1 MFLKK
6 LHIMANTKKMRI
18 TLVALLLSQM
28 TTFGQTAIPLVYDKE
43 CANDNFRVSEMP
55 AIDKLPEITTL
66 PDPFAWAD
74 GSGRST
80 DFKDWE
86 RHRFEIARQLQHYE
100 LGMKPVVSKDS
111 IEATLINDTL
121 RVVVHENGETL
132 LLTAPIKYPE
142 GNGPFP
148 AIIGIGRPTGSL
160 PVQLFDKR
168 RIAQITF
175 NFTQVMSHTQKR
187 GNEPIN
193 RLYPDQ
199 TDMGAYCAWPWGIS
213 RLIDGLEKVGK
224 KSRIDLSH
232 LAVSGCSFA
241 GKMALFAG
249 AFDERIAL
257 TIAQEPGGGGVD
269 AWRVSE
275 TLGNVETL
283 GRTSYAWFL
292 ESMRQFAG
300 KNVNRLPIDHHELAA
315 LIAPRALLVL
325 GNTDYEWL
333 AEESNYVSCQA
344 ARMVWKAF
352 GIEDRMGFSIQ
363 GGHMHCMLPE
373 SQYPEVEAFIDKFL
387 LGKTDVDTFVSKADM
402 FEDVDYLKWMPWA
415 NEIERLGE
423 ERLPYTKGAFAT
435 RRYRNLF
442 AELGYKQKD
451 IDKKLKSVFE
461 SVFYGPDKVY
471 FEVGDSMAYISD
483 IKNHDVRT
491 EGMSYGLMIAVQFDR
506 KDIFDRLWRWG
517 KKYMQHQEGPLKG
530 YFAWSCKTDG
540 TRNAQ
545 GPASD
550 GELYYVTSLI
560 FASNRW
566 GNSTG
571 INYLAEAQ
579 NILDCSMQKIGMERV
594 APLINLE
601 HQLITFTPDPFGG
614 RFTDPSYHV
623 PAFYEVWA
631 RWAEDG
637 RSEFWRAC
645 ARKSREYLH
654 KSIHPVTGLNP
665 DYNNYDGT
673 LLGSKRVIGDAFRF
687 DSWRVPMNIAL
698 DYSWACADRKW
709 QQEYGNKIQNF
720 FYSQGIDSFVDQYNV
735 DGTTVTELL
744 GAGGYKKL
752 RHSLGLVAT
761 TAAVSL
767 VCTHDK
773 SREFVDRLWNV
784 KHVPYDDGYFDA
796 YYDGLLRLFAFMHL
810 SGNYRI
816 IFPQGH

>member
-1 MFLKK
+1 MDWKRLK
-6 LHIMANTKKMRI
+6 
-18 TLVALLLSQM
+18 
-28 TTFGQTAIPLVYDKE
+28 
-43 CANDNFRVSEMP
+43 
-55 AIDKLPEITTL
+55 
-66 PDPFAWAD
+66 
-74 GSGRST
+74 
-80 DFKDWE
+80 
-86 RHRFEIARQLQHYE
+86 
-100 LGMKPVVSKDS
+100 
-111 IEATLINDTL
+111 
-121 RVVVHENGETL
+121 
-132 LLTAPIKYPE
+132 
-142 GNGPFP
+142 
-148 AIIGIGRPTGSL
+148 
-160 PVQLFDKR
+160 
-168 RIAQITF
+168 
-175 NFTQVMSHTQKR
+175 
-187 GNEPIN
+187 
-193 RLYPDQ
+193 
-199 TDMGAYCAWPWGIS
+199 
-213 RLIDGLEKVGK
+213 K

-232 LAVSGCSFA
+232 LAISGCSFA

-257 TIAQEPGGGGVD
+257 TIAQEPGGGGVN

-275 TLGNVETL
+275 TLENVETL
-283 GRTSYAWFL
+283 GRTNYAWFL

-363 GGHMHCMLPE
+363 GGHMHCMLPK

-387 LGKTDVDTFVSKADM
+387 LGKTDVDTFVTKVDM
-402 FEDVDYLKWMPWA
+402 FEDMDYLKWMPWA

-471 FEVGDSMAYISD
+471 FEVGNSMAYISD

-506 KDIFDRLWRWG
+506 KDIFDRLWRWS
-517 KKYMQHQEGPLKG
+517 KKYMQHQEGLLKG
-530 YFAWSCKTDG
+530 YFAWSCQTDG

-579 NILDCSMQKIGMERV
+579 NILNCSMQKIGMERV

-614 RFTDPSYHV
+614 RFTDPSYHI

-637 RSEFWRAC
+637 RSEFWRVC

-773 SREFVDRLWNV
+773 SREFVDRLWNA

>member
-1 MFLKK
+1 
-6 LHIMANTKKMRI
+6 MANTKKMRI
-18 TLVALLLSQM
+18 TLAALLLSQM

-43 CANDNFRVSEMP
+43 CANDNFRVPEMP

-148 AIIGIGRPTGSL
+148 VIIGIGRPTGSL

-373 SQYPEVEAFIDKFL
+373 SQSPEVEAFIDKFL

-816 IFPQGH
+816 IFPQGY

>member
-1 MFLKK
+1 
-6 LHIMANTKKMRI
+6 MANTKKTRI

-28 TTFGQTAIPLVYDKE
+28 MTFGQTAIPLVYDKE
-43 CANDNFRVSEMP
+43 CANDNFRVPEMP

-199 TDMGAYCAWPWGIS
+199 TDMGAYYAWPWGIS

>member
-1 MFLKK
+1 MGNTQKIK
-6 LHIMANTKKMRI
+6 MALAI
-18 TLVALLLSQM
+18 LLLSQM
-28 TTFGQTAIPLVYDKE
+28 MVFGQTAIPLVYDKE
-43 CANDNFRVSEMP
+43 YTNDNFQLP
-55 AIDKLPEITTL
+55 GILPIDKLPEIATL

-80 DFKDWE
+80 DFKDWK
-86 RHRFEIARQLQHYE
+86 RHRFEIAHQLQHYE
-100 LGMKPVVSKDS
+100 LGMKPVTPRDS
-111 IEATLINDTL
+111 IEAILNNDTL
-121 RVVVHENGETL
+121 RVIVHENGEVL

-148 AIIGIGRPTGSL
+148 AIIGIGRSTGAL
-160 PVQLFDKR
+160 PEQLFDKR
-168 RIAQITF
+168 KIAQITF
-175 NFTQVMSHTQKR
+175 DFTQVMSHTQKR

-193 RLYPDQ
+193 RLYPEQ
-199 TDMGAYCAWPWGIS
+199 TEMGSYCAWSWGIS
-213 RLIDGLEKVGK
+213 RLIDGLEKVEK

-232 LAVSGCSFA
+232 LAISGCSFA

-257 TIAQEPGGGGVD
+257 TIAQEPGGGGVN

-275 TLGNVETL
+275 TLENVETL
-283 GRTSYAWFL
+283 GRTNYAWFL

-363 GGHMHCMLPE
+363 GGHMHCMLPK

-387 LGKTDVDTFVSKADM
+387 LGKTYVDTFVTKADM
-402 FEDVDYLKWMPWA
+402 FEDMDYLKWMPWA

-506 KDIFDRLWRWG
+506 KDIFDRLWRWS
-517 KKYMQHQEGPLKG
+517 KKYMQHQEGLLKG
-530 YFAWSCKTDG
+530 YFAWSCQTDG

-579 NILDCSMQKIGMERV
+579 NILNCSMQKIGMERV

-614 RFTDPSYHV
+614 RFTDPSYHI

-637 RSEFWRAC
+637 RSEVWRAC

-744 GAGGYKKL
+744 DAGGYKKL

-773 SREFVDRLWNV
+773 SREFVDRLWNA

>member
-1 MFLKK
+1 
-6 LHIMANTKKMRI
+6 MANTKKMRI
-18 TLVALLLSQM
+18 TLAALLLSQM

-43 CANDNFRVSEMP
+43 CANDNFRVPEMP

-199 TDMGAYCAWPWGIS
+199 TDRGAYCAWPWGIS

-283 GRTSYAWFL
+283 GRTSYVWFL

-579 NILDCSMQKIGMERV
+579 NILDCSKQKIGMERV

>member
-1 MFLKK
+1 MGNTQKIK
-6 LHIMANTKKMRI
+6 MALAI
-18 TLVALLLSQM
+18 LLLSQM
-28 TTFGQTAIPLVYDKE
+28 MVFGQTAIPLVYDKE
-43 CANDNFRVSEMP
+43 YTNDNFQLP
-55 AIDKLPEITTL
+55 GILPIDKLPEIATL

-74 GSGRST
+74 GSERST
-80 DFKDWE
+80 DFKDWK
-86 RHRFEIARQLQHYE
+86 RHRFEIAHQLQHYE
-100 LGMKPVVSKDS
+100 LGMKPVTPRDS
-111 IEATLINDTL
+111 IEAILNNDTL
-121 RVVVHENGETL
+121 RVIVHENGEVL

-148 AIIGIGRPTGSL
+148 AIIGIGRSTGAL
-160 PVQLFDKR
+160 PEQLFDKR
-168 RIAQITF
+168 KIAQITF
-175 NFTQVMSHTQKR
+175 DFTQVMSHTQKR

-193 RLYPDQ
+193 RLYPEQ
-199 TDMGAYCAWPWGIS
+199 TEMGSYCAWSWGIS
-213 RLIDGLEKVGK
+213 RLIDGLEKVEK

-232 LAVSGCSFA
+232 LAISGCSFA

-257 TIAQEPGGGGVD
+257 TIAQEPGGGGVN

-275 TLGNVETL
+275 TLENVETL
-283 GRTSYAWFL
+283 GRTNYAWFL

-363 GGHMHCMLPE
+363 GGHMHCMLPK

-387 LGKTDVDTFVSKADM
+387 LGKTDVDTFVTKADM
-402 FEDVDYLKWMPWA
+402 FEDMDYLKWMPWA

-471 FEVGDSMAYISD
+471 FEVGDSMAYVSD

-506 KDIFDRLWRWG
+506 KDIFDRLWRWS
-517 KKYMQHQEGPLKG
+517 KKYMQHQEGLLKG
-530 YFAWSCKTDG
+530 YFAWSCQTDG

-579 NILDCSMQKIGMERV
+579 NILNCSMQKIGMERV

-614 RFTDPSYHV
+614 RFTDPSYHI

-637 RSEFWRAC
+637 RSEFWRVC

-744 GAGGYKKL
+744 DAGGYKKL

-773 SREFVDRLWNV
+773 SREFVDRLWNA

>member
-1 MFLKK
+1 
-6 LHIMANTKKMRI
+6 MRI
-18 TLVALLLSQM
+18 TLAALLLSQM

-43 CANDNFRVSEMP
+43 CANDNFRVPEMP

>member
-1 MFLKK
+1 
-6 LHIMANTKKMRI
+6 MANTKKMRI

-363 GGHMHCMLPE
+363 GGHMYCMLPE

>member
-1 MFLKK
+1 M
-6 LHIMANTKKMRI
+6 M
-18 TLVALLLSQM
+18 
-28 TTFGQTAIPLVYDKE
+28 TFGQTAIPLVYDKE
-43 CANDNFRVSEMP
+43 CANDNFRVPEMP

-483 IKNHDVRT
+483 LKNHDVRT

>member
-1 MFLKK
+1 MGNTQKIK
-6 LHIMANTKKMRI
+6 MALAI
-18 TLVALLLSQM
+18 LLLSQM
-28 TTFGQTAIPLVYDKE
+28 MVFGQTAIPLVYDKE
-43 CANDNFRVSEMP
+43 YTNDNFQLP
-55 AIDKLPEITTL
+55 GILPIDKLPEIATL

-80 DFKDWE
+80 DFKDWK
-86 RHRFEIARQLQHYE
+86 RHRFEIAHQLQHYE
-100 LGMKPVVSKDS
+100 LGMKPVTPRDS
-111 IEATLINDTL
+111 IEAILNNDTL
-121 RVVVHENGETL
+121 RVIVHENGEVL
-132 LLTAPIKYPE
+132 LLTAPIKYSE

-148 AIIGIGRPTGSL
+148 AIIGIGRSTGAL
-160 PVQLFDKR
+160 PEQLFDKR
-168 RIAQITF
+168 KIAQITF
-175 NFTQVMSHTQKR
+175 DFTQVMSHTQKR

-193 RLYPDQ
+193 RLYPEQ
-199 TDMGAYCAWPWGIS
+199 TEMGSYCAWSWGIS
-213 RLIDGLEKVGK
+213 RLIDGLEKVEK

-232 LAVSGCSFA
+232 LAISGCSFA

-257 TIAQEPGGGGVD
+257 TIAQEPGGGGVN

-275 TLGNVETL
+275 TLENVETL
-283 GRTSYAWFL
+283 GRTNYAWFL

-333 AEESNYVSCQA
+333 AEESNYVFCQA

-363 GGHMHCMLPE
+363 GGHMHCMLPK

-387 LGKTDVDTFVSKADM
+387 LGKTDVDTFVTKADM
-402 FEDVDYLKWMPWA
+402 FEDMDYLKWMPWA

-506 KDIFDRLWRWG
+506 KDIFDRLWRWS
-517 KKYMQHQEGPLKG
+517 KKYMQHQEGLLKG
-530 YFAWSCKTDG
+530 YFAWSCQTDG

-579 NILDCSMQKIGMERV
+579 NILNCSMQKIGMERV

-614 RFTDPSYHV
+614 RFTDPSYHI

-637 RSEFWRAC
+637 RSEFWRVC

-773 SREFVDRLWNV
+773 SREFVDRLWNA

>member
-1 MFLKK
+1 MGNTQKIK
-6 LHIMANTKKMRI
+6 MALAI
-18 TLVALLLSQM
+18 LLLSQM
-28 TTFGQTAIPLVYDKE
+28 MVFGQTAIPLVYDKE
-43 CANDNFRVSEMP
+43 YTNDNFQLP
-55 AIDKLPEITTL
+55 GILPIDKLPEIATL

-80 DFKDWE
+80 DFKDWK
-86 RHRFEIARQLQHYE
+86 RHRFEIAHQLQHYE
-100 LGMKPVVSKDS
+100 LGMKPVTPRDS
-111 IEATLINDTL
+111 IEAILNNDTL
-121 RVVVHENGETL
+121 RVIVHENGEVL

-148 AIIGIGRPTGSL
+148 AIIGIGRSTGAL
-160 PVQLFDKR
+160 PEQLFDKR
-168 RIAQITF
+168 KIAQITF
-175 NFTQVMSHTQKR
+175 DFTQVMSHTQKR

-193 RLYPDQ
+193 RLYPEQ
-199 TDMGAYCAWPWGIS
+199 TEMGSYCAWSWGIS
-213 RLIDGLEKVGK
+213 RLIDGLEKVEK

-232 LAVSGCSFA
+232 LAISGCSFA

-257 TIAQEPGGGGVD
+257 TIAQEPGGGGVN

-275 TLGNVETL
+275 TLENVETL
-283 GRTSYAWFL
+283 GRTNYAWFL

-363 GGHMHCMLPE
+363 GGHMHCMLPK

-387 LGKTDVDTFVSKADM
+387 LGKTYVDTFVTKADM
-402 FEDVDYLKWMPWA
+402 FEDMDYLKWMPWA

-506 KDIFDRLWRWG
+506 KDIFDRLWRWS
-517 KKYMQHQEGPLKG
+517 KKYMQHQEGLLKG
-530 YFAWSCKTDG
+530 YFAWSCQTDG

-579 NILDCSMQKIGMERV
+579 NILNCSMQKIGMERV

-614 RFTDPSYHV
+614 RFTDPSYHI

-637 RSEFWRAC
+637 RSEFWRVC

-744 GAGGYKKL
+744 DAGGYKKL
-752 RHSLGLVAT
+752 RHSLGLVTT

-773 SREFVDRLWNV
+773 SREFVDRLWNA

>member
-1 MFLKK
+1 MGNTQKIK
-6 LHIMANTKKMRI
+6 MALAI
-18 TLVALLLSQM
+18 LLLSQM
-28 TTFGQTAIPLVYDKE
+28 MVFGQTAIPLVYDKE
-43 CANDNFRVSEMP
+43 YTNDNFQLP
-55 AIDKLPEITTL
+55 GILPIDKLPEIATL

-80 DFKDWE
+80 DFKDWK
-86 RHRFEIARQLQHYE
+86 RHRFEIAHQLQHYE
-100 LGMKPVVSKDS
+100 LGMKPVTPRDS
-111 IEATLINDTL
+111 IEAILNNDTL
-121 RVVVHENGETL
+121 RVIVHENGEVL

-148 AIIGIGRPTGSL
+148 AIIGIGRSTGAL
-160 PVQLFDKR
+160 PEQLFDKR
-168 RIAQITF
+168 KIAQITF
-175 NFTQVMSHTQKR
+175 DFTQVMSHTQKR

-193 RLYPDQ
+193 RLYPEQ
-199 TDMGAYCAWPWGIS
+199 TEMGSYCAWSWGIS
-213 RLIDGLEKVGK
+213 RLIDGLEKVEK

-232 LAVSGCSFA
+232 LAISGCSFA

-257 TIAQEPGGGGVD
+257 TIAQEPGGGGVN

-275 TLGNVETL
+275 TLENVETL
-283 GRTSYAWFL
+283 GRTNYAWFL

-387 LGKTDVDTFVSKADM
+387 LGKTYVDTFVTKADM
-402 FEDVDYLKWMPWA
+402 FEDMDYLKWMPWA

-506 KDIFDRLWRWG
+506 KDIFDRLWRWS
-517 KKYMQHQEGPLKG
+517 KKYMQHQEGLLKG
-530 YFAWSCKTDG
+530 YFAWSCQTDG

-579 NILDCSMQKIGMERV
+579 NILNCSMQKIGMERV

-614 RFTDPSYHV
+614 RFTDPSYHI

-637 RSEFWRAC
+637 RSEFWRVC

-744 GAGGYKKL
+744 DAGGYKKL

-773 SREFVDRLWNV
+773 SREFVDRLWNA

-796 YYDGLLRLFAFMHL
+796 YYDGLFRLFAFMHL

>member
-1 MFLKK
+1 MGNTQKIK
-6 LHIMANTKKMRI
+6 MALAI
-18 TLVALLLSQM
+18 LLLSQM
-28 TTFGQTAIPLVYDKE
+28 MVFGQTAIPLVYDKE
-43 CANDNFRVSEMP
+43 YTNDNFQLP
-55 AIDKLPEITTL
+55 GILPIDKLPEIATL

-80 DFKDWE
+80 DFKDWK
-86 RHRFEIARQLQHYE
+86 RHRFEIAHQLQHYE
-100 LGMKPVVSKDS
+100 LGMKPVTPRDS
-111 IEATLINDTL
+111 IEAILNNDTL
-121 RVVVHENGETL
+121 RVIVHENGEVL
-132 LLTAPIKYPE
+132 LLTAPIKYSE

-148 AIIGIGRPTGSL
+148 AIIGIGRSTGAL
-160 PVQLFDKR
+160 PEQLFDKR
-168 RIAQITF
+168 KIAQITF
-175 NFTQVMSHTQKR
+175 DFTQVMSHTQKR

-193 RLYPDQ
+193 RLYPEQ
-199 TDMGAYCAWPWGIS
+199 TEMGSYCAWSWGIS
-213 RLIDGLEKVGK
+213 RLIDGLEKVEK

-232 LAVSGCSFA
+232 LAISGCSFA

-257 TIAQEPGGGGVD
+257 TIAQEPGGGGVN

-275 TLGNVETL
+275 TLENVETL
-283 GRTSYAWFL
+283 GRTNYAWFL

-506 KDIFDRLWRWG
+506 KDIFDRLWRWS
-517 KKYMQHQEGPLKG
+517 KKYMQHQEGLLKG
-530 YFAWSCKTDG
+530 YFAWSCQTDG

-579 NILDCSMQKIGMERV
+579 NILNCSMQKIGMERV

>member
-1 MFLKK
+1 MGNTQKIK
-6 LHIMANTKKMRI
+6 MALAI
-18 TLVALLLSQM
+18 LLLSQM
-28 TTFGQTAIPLVYDKE
+28 MVFGQTAIPLVYDKE
-43 CANDNFRVSEMP
+43 YTNDNFQLP
-55 AIDKLPEITTL
+55 GILPIDKLPEI
-66 PDPFAWAD
+66 A
-74 GSGRST
+74 
-80 DFKDWE
+80 
-86 RHRFEIARQLQHYE
+86 HQLQHYE
-100 LGMKPVVSKDS
+100 LGMKPVTPRDS
-111 IEATLINDTL
+111 IEAILNNDTL
-121 RVVVHENGETL
+121 RVIVHENGEVL

-148 AIIGIGRPTGSL
+148 AIIGIGRSTGAL
-160 PVQLFDKR
+160 PEQLFDKR
-168 RIAQITF
+168 KIAQITF
-175 NFTQVMSHTQKR
+175 DFTQVMSHTQKR

-193 RLYPDQ
+193 RLYPEQ
-199 TDMGAYCAWPWGIS
+199 TEMGSYCAWSWGIS
-213 RLIDGLEKVGK
+213 RLIDGLEKVEK

-232 LAVSGCSFA
+232 LAISGCSFA

-257 TIAQEPGGGGVD
+257 TIAQEPGGGGVN

-275 TLGNVETL
+275 TLENVETL
-283 GRTSYAWFL
+283 GRTNYAWFL

-363 GGHMHCMLPE
+363 GGHMHCMLPK

-387 LGKTDVDTFVSKADM
+387 LGKTYVDTFVTKADM
-402 FEDVDYLKWMPWA
+402 FEDMDYLKWMPWA

-506 KDIFDRLWRWG
+506 KDIFDRLWRWS
-517 KKYMQHQEGPLKG
+517 KKYMQHQEGLLKG
-530 YFAWSCKTDG
+530 YFAWSCQTDG

-579 NILDCSMQKIGMERV
+579 NILNCSMQKIGMERV

-614 RFTDPSYHV
+614 RFTDPSYHI

-637 RSEFWRAC
+637 RSEFWRVC

-744 GAGGYKKL
+744 DAGGYKKL

-773 SREFVDRLWNV
+773 SREFVDRLWNA

>member
-1 MFLKK
+1 MGNTQKIK
-6 LHIMANTKKMRI
+6 MALAI
-18 TLVALLLSQM
+18 LLLSQM
-28 TTFGQTAIPLVYDKE
+28 MVFGQTAIPLVYDKE
-43 CANDNFRVSEMP
+43 YTNDNFQLP
-55 AIDKLPEITTL
+55 GILPIDKLPEIATL

-80 DFKDWE
+80 DFKDWK
-86 RHRFEIARQLQHYE
+86 RHRFEIAHQLQHYE
-100 LGMKPVVSKDS
+100 LGMKPVTPRDS
-111 IEATLINDTL
+111 IEAILNNDTL
-121 RVVVHENGETL
+121 RVIVHENGEVL
-132 LLTAPIKYPE
+132 LLTAPIKYSE

-148 AIIGIGRPTGSL
+148 AIIGIGRSTGAL
-160 PVQLFDKR
+160 PEQLFDKR
-168 RIAQITF
+168 KIAQITF
-175 NFTQVMSHTQKR
+175 DFTQVMSHTQKR

-193 RLYPDQ
+193 RLYPEQ
-199 TDMGAYCAWPWGIS
+199 TEMGSYCAWSWGIS
-213 RLIDGLEKVGK
+213 RLIDGLEKVEK

-232 LAVSGCSFA
+232 LAISGCSFA

-257 TIAQEPGGGGVD
+257 TIAREPGGGGVN

-275 TLGNVETL
+275 TLENVETL
-283 GRTSYAWFL
+283 GRTNYAWFL

-506 KDIFDRLWRWG
+506 KDIFDRLWRWS
-517 KKYMQHQEGPLKG
+517 KKYMQHQEGLLKG
-530 YFAWSCKTDG
+530 YFAWSCQTDG

-579 NILDCSMQKIGMERV
+579 NILNCSMQKIGMERV

-614 RFTDPSYHV
+614 RFTDPSYHI

-637 RSEFWRAC
+637 RSEFWRVC

>member
-1 MFLKK
+1 
-6 LHIMANTKKMRI
+6 MANTKKTRI

-28 TTFGQTAIPLVYDKE
+28 MTFGQTAIPLVYDKE
-43 CANDNFRVSEMP
+43 CANDNFRVPEMP

-213 RLIDGLEKVGK
+213 RLIDGLEKVEK

-471 FEVGDSMAYISD
+471 FEVGASMAYISD

-816 IFPQGH
+816 IFPQGY

>member
-1 MFLKK
+1 M
-6 LHIMANTKKMRI
+6 M
-18 TLVALLLSQM
+18 
-28 TTFGQTAIPLVYDKE
+28 TFGQTAIPLVYDKE
-43 CANDNFRVSEMP
+43 CANDNFRVPEMP

-121 RVVVHENGETL
+121 RVVVHENGVTL

-325 GNTDYEWL
+325 GSTDYEWL

>member
-1 MFLKK
+1 MGNTQKIK
-6 LHIMANTKKMRI
+6 MALAI
-18 TLVALLLSQM
+18 LLLSQM
-28 TTFGQTAIPLVYDKE
+28 MVFGQTAIPLVYDKE
-43 CANDNFRVSEMP
+43 YTNDNFQLP
-55 AIDKLPEITTL
+55 GILPIDKLPEIATL

-80 DFKDWE
+80 DFKDWK
-86 RHRFEIARQLQHYE
+86 RHRFEIAHQLQHYE
-100 LGMKPVVSKDS
+100 LGMKPVTPRDS
-111 IEATLINDTL
+111 IEAILNNDTL
-121 RVVVHENGETL
+121 RVIVHENGEVL

-148 AIIGIGRPTGSL
+148 AIIGIGRSTGAL
-160 PVQLFDKR
+160 PEQLFDKR
-168 RIAQITF
+168 KIAQITF
-175 NFTQVMSHTQKR
+175 DFTQVMSHTQKR

-193 RLYPDQ
+193 RLYPEQ
-199 TDMGAYCAWPWGIS
+199 TEMGSYCAWSWGIS
-213 RLIDGLEKVGK
+213 RLIDGLEKVEK

-232 LAVSGCSFA
+232 LAISGCSFA

-257 TIAQEPGGGGVD
+257 TIAQEPGGGGVN

-275 TLGNVETL
+275 TLENVETL
-283 GRTSYAWFL
+283 GRTNYAWFL

-363 GGHMHCMLPE
+363 GGHMHCMLPK
-373 SQYPEVEAFIDKFL
+373 SQYPEVEAFIDNFL
-387 LGKTDVDTFVSKADM
+387 LGKTYVDTFVTKADM
-402 FEDVDYLKWMPWA
+402 FEDMDYLKWMPWA

-506 KDIFDRLWRWG
+506 KDIFDRLWRWS
-517 KKYMQHQEGPLKG
+517 KKYMQHQEGLLKG
-530 YFAWSCKTDG
+530 YFAWSCQTDG

-579 NILDCSMQKIGMERV
+579 NILNCSMQKIGMERV

-614 RFTDPSYHV
+614 RFTDPSYHI

-637 RSEFWRAC
+637 RSEFWRVC

-744 GAGGYKKL
+744 DAGGYKKL

-773 SREFVDRLWNV
+773 SREFVDRLWNA

>member
-1 MFLKK
+1 
-6 LHIMANTKKMRI
+6 MANTKKMRI

-43 CANDNFRVSEMP
+43 CANDNFRVPEMP

-415 NEIERLGE
+415 NEIEHLGE

-761 TAAVSL
+761 TAVVSL

>member
-1 MFLKK
+1 MGNTQKIK
-6 LHIMANTKKMRI
+6 MALAI
-18 TLVALLLSQM
+18 LLLSQM
-28 TTFGQTAIPLVYDKE
+28 MVFGQTAIPLVYDKE
-43 CANDNFRVSEMP
+43 YTNDNFQLP
-55 AIDKLPEITTL
+55 GILPIDKLPEIATL

-80 DFKDWE
+80 DFKDWK
-86 RHRFEIARQLQHYE
+86 RHRFEIAHQLQHYE
-100 LGMKPVVSKDS
+100 LGMKPVTPRDS
-111 IEATLINDTL
+111 IEAILNNDTL
-121 RVVVHENGETL
+121 RVIVHENGEVL

-148 AIIGIGRPTGSL
+148 AIIGIGRSTGAL
-160 PVQLFDKR
+160 PEQLFDKR
-168 RIAQITF
+168 KIAQITF
-175 NFTQVMSHTQKR
+175 DFTQVMSHTQKR

-193 RLYPDQ
+193 RLYPEQ
-199 TDMGAYCAWPWGIS
+199 TEMGSYCAWSWGIS
-213 RLIDGLEKVGK
+213 RLIDGLEKVEK

-232 LAVSGCSFA
+232 LAISGCSFA

-257 TIAQEPGGGGVD
+257 TIAQEPGGGGVN

-275 TLGNVETL
+275 TLENVETL
-283 GRTSYAWFL
+283 GRTNYAWFL

-363 GGHMHCMLPE
+363 GGHMHCMLPK

-387 LGKTDVDTFVSKADM
+387 LGKTYVDTFVTKADM
-402 FEDVDYLKWMPWA
+402 FEDMDYLKWMPWA

-506 KDIFDRLWRWG
+506 KDIFDRLWRWS
-517 KKYMQHQEGPLKG
+517 KKYMQHQEGLLKG
-530 YFAWSCKTDG
+530 YFAWSCQTDG

-579 NILDCSMQKIGMERV
+579 NILNCSMQKIGMERV

-614 RFTDPSYHV
+614 RFTDPSYHI
-623 PAFYEVWA
+623 PAFYEVWV

-637 RSEFWRAC
+637 RSEFWRVC

-744 GAGGYKKL
+744 DAGGYKKL

-773 SREFVDRLWNV
+773 SREFVDRLWNA

>member
-1 MFLKK
+1 M
-6 LHIMANTKKMRI
+6 TKNIQMI
-18 TLVALLLSQM
+18 TFELPGIL
-28 TTFGQTAIPLVYDKE
+28 P
-43 CANDNFRVSEMP
+43 
-55 AIDKLPEITTL
+55 IDKLPEIATL

-86 RHRFEIARQLQHYE
+86 RHRFEIAHQLQHYE
-100 LGMKPVVSKDS
+100 LGMKPVTPRDS
-111 IEATLINDTL
+111 IEATLNNDTL
-121 RVVVHENGETL
+121 RVIVHENGEVL

-148 AIIGIGRPTGSL
+148 AIIGIGRPTGAL
-160 PVQLFDKR
+160 PEQLFDKR
-168 RIAQITF
+168 KIAQITF
-175 NFTQVMSHTQKR
+175 DFTQVMSHTQKR

-193 RLYPDQ
+193 RLYPEQ
-199 TDMGAYCAWPWGIS
+199 TEMGSYCAWSWGIS

-232 LAVSGCSFA
+232 LAISGCSFA

-257 TIAQEPGGGGVD
+257 TIAQEPGGGGVN

-275 TLGNVETL
+275 TLENVETL

-506 KDIFDRLWRWG
+506 KDIFDRLWRWS

>member
-1 MFLKK
+1 MGNTQKIK
-6 LHIMANTKKMRI
+6 MALAI
-18 TLVALLLSQM
+18 LLLSQM
-28 TTFGQTAIPLVYDKE
+28 MVFGQTAIPLVYDKE
-43 CANDNFRVSEMP
+43 YTNDNFQLP
-55 AIDKLPEITTL
+55 GILPIDKLPEIATL

-80 DFKDWE
+80 DFKDWK
-86 RHRFEIARQLQHYE
+86 RHRFEIAHQLQHYE
-100 LGMKPVVSKDS
+100 LGMKPVTPRDS
-111 IEATLINDTL
+111 IEAILNNDTL
-121 RVVVHENGETL
+121 RVIVHENGEVL
-132 LLTAPIKYPE
+132 LLTAPIKYSE

-148 AIIGIGRPTGSL
+148 AIIGIGRSTGAL
-160 PVQLFDKR
+160 PEQLFDKR
-168 RIAQITF
+168 KIAQITF
-175 NFTQVMSHTQKR
+175 DFTQVMSHTQKR

-193 RLYPDQ
+193 RLYPEQ
-199 TDMGAYCAWPWGIS
+199 TEMGSYCAWSWGIS
-213 RLIDGLEKVGK
+213 RLIDGLEKVEK

-232 LAVSGCSFA
+232 LAISGCSFA

-257 TIAQEPGGGGVD
+257 TIAREPGGGGVN

-275 TLGNVETL
+275 TLENVETL
-283 GRTSYAWFL
+283 GRTNYAWFL

-363 GGHMHCMLPE
+363 GGHMHCMLPK

-387 LGKTDVDTFVSKADM
+387 LGKTDVDTFVTKADM
-402 FEDVDYLKWMPWA
+402 FEDMDYLKWMPWA

-471 FEVGDSMAYISD
+471 FEEGDSMAYISD

-506 KDIFDRLWRWG
+506 KDIFDRLWRWS
-517 KKYMQHQEGPLKG
+517 KKYMQHQEGLLKG
-530 YFAWSCKTDG
+530 YFAWSCQTDG

-579 NILDCSMQKIGMERV
+579 NILNCSMQKIGMERV

-614 RFTDPSYHV
+614 RFTDPSYHI

-637 RSEFWRAC
+637 RSEFWRVC

-773 SREFVDRLWNV
+773 SREFVDRLWNA

>member
-1 MFLKK
+1 MGNTQKIK
-6 LHIMANTKKMRI
+6 MALAI
-18 TLVALLLSQM
+18 LLLSQM
-28 TTFGQTAIPLVYDKE
+28 MVFGQTAIPLVYDKE
-43 CANDNFRVSEMP
+43 YTNDNFQLP
-55 AIDKLPEITTL
+55 GILPIDKLPEIATL

-80 DFKDWE
+80 DFKDWK
-86 RHRFEIARQLQHYE
+86 RHRFEIAHQLQHYE
-100 LGMKPVVSKDS
+100 LGMKPVTPRDS
-111 IEATLINDTL
+111 IEATLNNDTL
-121 RVVVHENGETL
+121 RVIVHENGEVL

-142 GNGPFP
+142 GNGSFP
-148 AIIGIGRPTGSL
+148 AVIGIGRPTGAL
-160 PVQLFDKR
+160 PEQLFDKR
-168 RIAQITF
+168 KIAQITF
-175 NFTQVMSHTQKR
+175 DFTQVMSHTQKR
-187 GNEPIN
+187 GNESIN
-193 RLYPDQ
+193 RLYPEQ
-199 TDMGAYCAWPWGIS
+199 TEMGSYCAWSWGIS
-213 RLIDGLEKVGK
+213 RLIDGLEKVEK

-232 LAVSGCSFA
+232 LAISGCSFA

-257 TIAQEPGGGGVD
+257 TIAQEPGGGGVN

-275 TLGNVETL
+275 TLENVETL
-283 GRTSYAWFL
+283 GRTNYAWFL

-363 GGHMHCMLPE
+363 GGHMHCMLPK

-387 LGKTDVDTFVSKADM
+387 LGKTDVDTFVTKADM

-415 NEIERLGE
+415 NEIERLSE

-506 KDIFDRLWRWG
+506 KDIFDRLWRWS
-517 KKYMQHQEGPLKG
+517 KKYMQHQEGLLKG
-530 YFAWSCKTDG
+530 YFAWSCQTDG

-579 NILDCSMQKIGMERV
+579 NILNCSMQKIGMERV

-601 HQLITFTPDPFGG
+601 HQLIIFTPDPFGG
-614 RFTDPSYHV
+614 RFTDPSYHI

-637 RSEFWRAC
+637 RSEFWRVC

-773 SREFVDRLWNV
+773 SREFVDRLWDA

>member
-1 MFLKK
+1 MGNTQKIK
-6 LHIMANTKKMRI
+6 MALAI
-18 TLVALLLSQM
+18 LLLSQM
-28 TTFGQTAIPLVYDKE
+28 MVFGQTAIPLVYDKE
-43 CANDNFRVSEMP
+43 YTNDNFQLP
-55 AIDKLPEITTL
+55 GILPIDKLPEIATL

-80 DFKDWE
+80 DFKDWK
-86 RHRFEIARQLQHYE
+86 RHRFEIAHQLQHYE
-100 LGMKPVVSKDS
+100 LGMKPVTPRDS
-111 IEATLINDTL
+111 IVAILNNDTL
-121 RVVVHENGETL
+121 RVIVHENGEVL

-148 AIIGIGRPTGSL
+148 AIIGIGRSTGAL
-160 PVQLFDKR
+160 PEQLFDKR
-168 RIAQITF
+168 KIAQITF
-175 NFTQVMSHTQKR
+175 DFTQVMSHTQKR

-193 RLYPDQ
+193 RLYPEQ
-199 TDMGAYCAWPWGIS
+199 TEMGSYCAWSWGIS
-213 RLIDGLEKVGK
+213 RLIDGLEKVEK

-232 LAVSGCSFA
+232 LAISGCSFA

-257 TIAQEPGGGGVD
+257 TIAQEPGGGGVN

-275 TLGNVETL
+275 TLENVETL
-283 GRTSYAWFL
+283 GRTNYAWFL

-363 GGHMHCMLPE
+363 GGHMHCMLPK

-387 LGKTDVDTFVSKADM
+387 LGKTYVDTFVTKADM
-402 FEDVDYLKWMPWA
+402 FEDMDYLKWMPWA

-506 KDIFDRLWRWG
+506 KDIFDRLWRWS
-517 KKYMQHQEGPLKG
+517 KKYMQHQEGLLKG
-530 YFAWSCKTDG
+530 YFAWSCQTDG

-579 NILDCSMQKIGMERV
+579 NILNCSMQKIGMERV

-614 RFTDPSYHV
+614 RFTDPSYHI

-637 RSEFWRAC
+637 RSEFWRVC

-744 GAGGYKKL
+744 DAGGYKKL

-773 SREFVDRLWNV
+773 SREFVDRLWNA

>member
-1 MFLKK
+1 
-6 LHIMANTKKMRI
+6 MANTKKTRI

-28 TTFGQTAIPLVYDKE
+28 MTFGQTAISLVYDKE
-43 CANDNFRVSEMP
+43 CANDNFRVPEMP

>member
-1 MFLKK
+1 
-6 LHIMANTKKMRI
+6 
-18 TLVALLLSQM
+18 
-28 TTFGQTAIPLVYDKE
+28 
-43 CANDNFRVSEMP
+43 
-55 AIDKLPEITTL
+55 
-66 PDPFAWAD
+66 
-74 GSGRST
+74 
-80 DFKDWE
+80 
-86 RHRFEIARQLQHYE
+86 
-100 LGMKPVVSKDS
+100 
-111 IEATLINDTL
+111 
-121 RVVVHENGETL
+121 
-132 LLTAPIKYPE
+132 
-142 GNGPFP
+142 
-148 AIIGIGRPTGSL
+148 
-160 PVQLFDKR
+160 
-168 RIAQITF
+168 
-175 NFTQVMSHTQKR
+175 
-187 GNEPIN
+187 
-193 RLYPDQ
+193 
-199 TDMGAYCAWPWGIS
+199 
-213 RLIDGLEKVGK
+213 
-224 KSRIDLSH
+224 
-232 LAVSGCSFA
+232 
-241 GKMALFAG
+241 MALFAG

-816 IFPQGH
+816 IFPQGY

>member
-1 MFLKK
+1 MGNTQKIK
-6 LHIMANTKKMRI
+6 MALAI
-18 TLVALLLSQM
+18 LLLSQM
-28 TTFGQTAIPLVYDKE
+28 MVFGQTAIPLVYDKE
-43 CANDNFRVSEMP
+43 YTNDNFQLP
-55 AIDKLPEITTL
+55 GILPIDKLPEIATL

-80 DFKDWE
+80 DFKDWK
-86 RHRFEIARQLQHYE
+86 RHRFEIAHQLQHYE
-100 LGMKPVVSKDS
+100 LGMKPVTPRDS
-111 IEATLINDTL
+111 IEAILNNDTL
-121 RVVVHENGETL
+121 RVIVHENGEVL

-148 AIIGIGRPTGSL
+148 AIIGIGRSTGAL
-160 PVQLFDKR
+160 PEQLFDKR
-168 RIAQITF
+168 KIAQITF
-175 NFTQVMSHTQKR
+175 DFTQVMSHTQKR

-193 RLYPDQ
+193 RLYPEQ
-199 TDMGAYCAWPWGIS
+199 TEMGSYCAWSWGIS
-213 RLIDGLEKVGK
+213 RLIDGLEKVEK

-232 LAVSGCSFA
+232 LAISGCSFA

-257 TIAQEPGGGGVD
+257 TIAQEPGGGGVN

-275 TLGNVETL
+275 TLENVETL
-283 GRTSYAWFL
+283 GRTNYAWFL

-363 GGHMHCMLPE
+363 GGHMHCMLPK

-387 LGKTDVDTFVSKADM
+387 LGKTYVDTFVTKADM
-402 FEDVDYLKWMPWA
+402 FEDMDYLKWMPWA

-506 KDIFDRLWRWG
+506 KDIFDRLWRWS
-517 KKYMQHQEGPLKG
+517 KKYMQHQEGLLKG
-530 YFAWSCKTDG
+530 YFAWSCQTDG

-566 GNSTG
+566 ENSTG

-579 NILDCSMQKIGMERV
+579 NILNCSMQKIGMERV

-614 RFTDPSYHV
+614 RFTDPSYHI

-637 RSEFWRAC
+637 RSEFWRVC

-744 GAGGYKKL
+744 DAGGYKKL

-773 SREFVDRLWNV
+773 SREFVDRLWNA

>member
-1 MFLKK
+1 
-6 LHIMANTKKMRI
+6 MANTKKMRI

-654 KSIHPVTGLNP
+654 KSIHRVTGLNP

>member
-1 MFLKK
+1 
-6 LHIMANTKKMRI
+6 
-18 TLVALLLSQM
+18 
-28 TTFGQTAIPLVYDKE
+28 
-43 CANDNFRVSEMP
+43 
-55 AIDKLPEITTL
+55 
-66 PDPFAWAD
+66 
-74 GSGRST
+74 
-80 DFKDWE
+80 
-86 RHRFEIARQLQHYE
+86 
-100 LGMKPVVSKDS
+100 
-111 IEATLINDTL
+111 
-121 RVVVHENGETL
+121 
-132 LLTAPIKYPE
+132 
-142 GNGPFP
+142 
-148 AIIGIGRPTGSL
+148 
-160 PVQLFDKR
+160 
-168 RIAQITF
+168 
-175 NFTQVMSHTQKR
+175 
-187 GNEPIN
+187 
-193 RLYPDQ
+193 
-199 TDMGAYCAWPWGIS
+199 
-213 RLIDGLEKVGK
+213 
-224 KSRIDLSH
+224 
-232 LAVSGCSFA
+232 
-241 GKMALFAG
+241 MALFAG

-257 TIAQEPGGGGVD
+257 TIAQEPGGGGVN

-275 TLGNVETL
+275 TLENVETL
-283 GRTSYAWFL
+283 GRTNYAWFL

-363 GGHMHCMLPE
+363 GGHMHCMLPK

-387 LGKTDVDTFVSKADM
+387 LGKTDVDTFVTKADM

-415 NEIERLGE
+415 NEIERLSE

-506 KDIFDRLWRWG
+506 KDIFDRLWRWS
-517 KKYMQHQEGPLKG
+517 KKYMQHQEGLLKG
-530 YFAWSCKTDG
+530 YFAWSCQTDG

-579 NILDCSMQKIGMERV
+579 NILNCSMQKIGMERV

-614 RFTDPSYHV
+614 RFTDPSYHI

-637 RSEFWRAC
+637 RSEFWRVC

-773 SREFVDRLWNV
+773 SREFVDRLWNA

>member
-1 MFLKK
+1 MGNTQKIK
-6 LHIMANTKKMRI
+6 MA
-18 TLVALLLSQM
+18 LAVLLLSQM
-28 TTFGQTAIPLVYDKE
+28 MVFGQTAIPLVYDKE
-43 CANDNFRVSEMP
+43 YTNDNFQLP
-55 AIDKLPEITTL
+55 GILPIDKLPEIATL

-80 DFKDWE
+80 DFKDWK
-86 RHRFEIARQLQHYE
+86 RHRFEIAHQLQHYE
-100 LGMKPVVSKDS
+100 LGMKPLTPRDS
-111 IEATLINDTL
+111 IEATLNNDTL
-121 RVVVHENGETL
+121 RVIVYENGEVL

-148 AIIGIGRPTGSL
+148 AIIGIGRPTGAL
-160 PVQLFDKR
+160 PEQLFDKR
-168 RIAQITF
+168 KIAQITF
-175 NFTQVMSHTQKR
+175 DFTQVMSHTQKR

-193 RLYPDQ
+193 RLYPEQ
-199 TDMGAYCAWPWGIS
+199 TEMGSYCAWSWGIS

-232 LAVSGCSFA
+232 LAISGCSFA

-257 TIAQEPGGGGVD
+257 TIAQEPGGGGVN

-275 TLGNVETL
+275 TLENVETL
-283 GRTSYAWFL
+283 GRTNYAWFL

-363 GGHMHCMLPE
+363 GGHMHCMLPK
-373 SQYPEVEAFIDKFL
+373 SQYLEVEAFIDKFL
-387 LGKTDVDTFVSKADM
+387 LGKTDVDTFVTKADM

-506 KDIFDRLWRWG
+506 KDIFDRLWRWS
-517 KKYMQHQEGPLKG
+517 KKYMQHQEGLLKG
-530 YFAWSCKTDG
+530 YFAWSCQTDG

-579 NILDCSMQKIGMERV
+579 NILNCSMQKIGMERV

-614 RFTDPSYHV
+614 RFTDPSYHI

-637 RSEFWRAC
+637 RSEFWRVC

-773 SREFVDRLWNV
+773 SREFVDRLWNA

>member
-1 MFLKK
+1 MGNTQKIK
-6 LHIMANTKKMRI
+6 MALAI
-18 TLVALLLSQM
+18 LLLSQM
-28 TTFGQTAIPLVYDKE
+28 MVFGQTAIPLVYDKE
-43 CANDNFRVSEMP
+43 YTNDNFQLP
-55 AIDKLPEITTL
+55 GILPIDKLPEIATL

-80 DFKDWE
+80 DFKDWK
-86 RHRFEIARQLQHYE
+86 RHRFEIAHQLQHYE
-100 LGMKPVVSKDS
+100 LGMKPVTPRDS
-111 IEATLINDTL
+111 IEAILNNDTL
-121 RVVVHENGETL
+121 RVIVHENGEVL

-148 AIIGIGRPTGSL
+148 AIIGIGRSTGAL
-160 PVQLFDKR
+160 PEQLFDKR
-168 RIAQITF
+168 KIAQITF
-175 NFTQVMSHTQKR
+175 DFTQVMSHTQKR

-193 RLYPDQ
+193 RLYPEQ
-199 TDMGAYCAWPWGIS
+199 TEMGSYCAWSWGIS
-213 RLIDGLEKVGK
+213 RLIDGLEKVEK

-232 LAVSGCSFA
+232 LAISGCSFA

-257 TIAQEPGGGGVD
+257 TIAQEPGGGGVN

-275 TLGNVETL
+275 TLENVETL
-283 GRTSYAWFL
+283 GRTNYAWFL

-352 GIEDRMGFSIQ
+352 GIEDRMDFSIQ
-363 GGHMHCMLPE
+363 GGHMHCMLPK

-387 LGKTDVDTFVSKADM
+387 LGKTYVDTFVTKADM
-402 FEDVDYLKWMPWA
+402 FEDMDYLKWMPWA

-506 KDIFDRLWRWG
+506 KDIFDRLWRWS
-517 KKYMQHQEGPLKG
+517 KKYMQHQEGLLKG
-530 YFAWSCKTDG
+530 YFAWSCQTDG

-579 NILDCSMQKIGMERV
+579 NILNCSMQKIGMERV

-614 RFTDPSYHV
+614 RFTDPSYHI

-637 RSEFWRAC
+637 RSEFWRVC

-744 GAGGYKKL
+744 DAGGYKKL

-773 SREFVDRLWNV
+773 SREFVDRLWNA

>member
-1 MFLKK
+1 
-6 LHIMANTKKMRI
+6 MANTKKMRI

-545 GPASD
+545 RPASD

>member
-1 MFLKK
+1 
-6 LHIMANTKKMRI
+6 MANTKKTRI

-28 TTFGQTAIPLVYDKE
+28 MTFGQTAIPLVYDKE
-43 CANDNFRVSEMP
+43 CANDNFRVPEMP

-387 LGKTDVDTFVSKADM
+387 LGKTDVDTFVTKADM
-402 FEDVDYLKWMPWA
+402 FEDMDYLKWMPWA

>member
-1 MFLKK
+1 
-6 LHIMANTKKMRI
+6 MANTKKTRI

-28 TTFGQTAIPLVYDKE
+28 MTFGQTAIPLVYDKE
-43 CANDNFRVSEMP
+43 CANDNFRVPEMP

-767 VCTHDK
+767 VCTHVK

>member
-1 MFLKK
+1 
-6 LHIMANTKKMRI
+6 MANTKKMRI
-18 TLVALLLSQM
+18 TLAALLLSQM

-43 CANDNFRVSEMP
+43 CANDNFRVPEMP

-257 TIAQEPGGGGVD
+257 TIAQDPGGGGVD

-283 GRTSYAWFL
+283 GRTSYVWFL

>member
-1 MFLKK
+1 
-6 LHIMANTKKMRI
+6 MANTKKMRI

-28 TTFGQTAIPLVYDKE
+28 TTFGQTAMPLVYDKE
-43 CANDNFRVSEMP
+43 CANDNFRVPEMP

-80 DFKDWE
+80 DFKDWK
-86 RHRFEIARQLQHYE
+86 RHRFEIAHQLQHYE
-100 LGMKPVVSKDS
+100 LGMKPVTPRDS
-111 IEATLINDTL
+111 IEAILNNDTL
-121 RVVVHENGETL
+121 RVIVHENGEVL
-132 LLTAPIKYPE
+132 LLTAPIKYSE

-148 AIIGIGRPTGSL
+148 AIIGIGRSTGAL
-160 PVQLFDKR
+160 PEQLFDKR
-168 RIAQITF
+168 KIAQITF
-175 NFTQVMSHTQKR
+175 DFTQVMSHTQKR

-193 RLYPDQ
+193 RLYPEQ
-199 TDMGAYCAWPWGIS
+199 TEMGSYCAWSWGIS
-213 RLIDGLEKVGK
+213 RLIDGLEKVEK

-232 LAVSGCSFA
+232 LAISGCSFA

-257 TIAQEPGGGGVD
+257 TIAREPGGGGVN

-275 TLGNVETL
+275 TLENVETL
-283 GRTSYAWFL
+283 GRTNYAWFL

-363 GGHMHCMLPE
+363 GGHMHCMLPK

-387 LGKTDVDTFVSKADM
+387 LGKTDVDTFVTKADM
-402 FEDVDYLKWMPWA
+402 FEDMDYLKWMPWA

-506 KDIFDRLWRWG
+506 KDIFDRLWRWS
-517 KKYMQHQEGPLKG
+517 KKYMQHQEGLLKG
-530 YFAWSCKTDG
+530 YFAWSCQTDG

-579 NILDCSMQKIGMERV
+579 NILNCSMQKIGMERV

-614 RFTDPSYHV
+614 RFTDPSYHI

-637 RSEFWRAC
+637 RSEFWRVC

-773 SREFVDRLWNV
+773 SREFVDRLWNA